1 MDIAE
6 VLTLADELIFA
17 KTGKHLDYVQD
28 AILRGTLEDAT
39 YTQIAQELYSS
50 PSHVRNVG
58 SDLWKTLSKALK
70 KNITKNNFRAVLEK
84 GIVYNYQSAI
94 VENITGESITVNN
107 KLNICSEKVRSSPK
121 TPQNPEPTAKQP
133 RIDLGDAPEISTF
146 CDRTSELTTLEN
158 WISSRTRLITI
169 LGLSGIGKTA
179 LTLQLIPQIQHE
191 FDYIIW
197 RSLHNAPH
205 LASLQTDII
214 QSLSQQQETNPPNP
228 PLSRGGEEI
237 QPPYPRGGEEIQPPS
252 PSPSP
257 PLSKGGLGGVIDYL
271 GEETQ
276 PLSPPLSKGGLGGV
290 IHHLRSHRC
299 LIILDDVQ
307 TIFSSQQLAGN
318 YQPGY
323 ENYGT
328 FFKQIAE
335 SSHNSCLIL
344 LSWEKPREIAALEGE
359 NRPCKSL
366 QLNGL
371 GQEAQ
376 EIFREKALAEPDKWS
391 ELIDLYRGNPS
402 WLNIIATLIQDLF
415 GGSVS
420 EFLSYDTLF
429 LGDLES
435 LLEQQ
440 CDDRLTA
447 SEQQVLGWLAST
459 PEPADISK
467 IPENLQ
473 LSPPEVL
480 KVIQSLGRRS
490 LIETV
495 KQNGRSYFTIQ
506 PVIRE
511 YIISKTRSKN

>member
-1 MDIAE
+1 MDVEEALKFTDNLA
-6 VLTLADELIFA
+6 LTT
-17 KTGKHLDYVQD
+17 TGKHLDSLQK
-28 AILRGTLEDAT
+28 AILRGAWNNQKYKE
-39 YTQIAQELYSS
+39 IAQHHNRSEKYIKE
-50 PSHVRNVG
+50 VG
-58 SDLWKTLSKALK
+58 FKLWKLLSVALGEEQVSKA
-70 KNITKNNFRAVLEK
+70 NFREKLENWRFSNISCFGK
-84 GIVYNYQSAI
+84 DYIQIGSVSAETLHSLKI
-94 VENITGESITVNN
+94 S
-107 KLNICSEKVRSSPK
+107 
-121 TPQNPEPTAKQP
+121 QPEPQDQDRFNEKTSNSEPK
-133 RIDLGDAPEISTF
+133 IHLDLGDAPEPNLF
-146 CDRTSELTTLEN
+146 YNRTSELSTLEN
-158 WISSRTRLITI
+158 WILARTRLITI

-197 RSLHNAPH
+197 RSLRNSPP
-205 LASLQTDII
+205 LASLQTDLIKF
-214 QSLSQQQETNPPNP
+214 LSQQQETNPPNP

-237 QPPYPRGGEEIQPPS
+237 KPPS
-252 PSPSP
+252 
-257 PLSKGGLGGVIDYL
+257 
-271 GEETQ
+271 
-276 PLSPPLSKGGLGGV
+276 LSPPLSKGGLGGV
-290 IHHLRSHRC
+290 INYLRSHRC
-299 LIILDDVQ
+299 LIILDDIQ
-307 TIFSSQQLAGN
+307 TIFSSGQLAGN

-344 LSWEKPREIAALEGE
+344 LSWEKPREIATLEGE

-376 EIFREKALAEPDKWS
+376 EIFREKGLGEPEKWS
-391 ELIDLYRGNPS
+391 ALIDLYRGNPS

-440 CDDRLTA
+440 CDRLTA
-447 SEQQVLGWLAST
+447 SEQKVMGWLAST
-459 PEPADISK
+459 SEPADISK
-467 IPENLQ
+467 IPEKLQ
-473 LSPPEVL
+473 LSPPELL

-490 LIETV
+490 LVETV
-495 KQNGRSYFTIQ
+495 KQNGRSHFTIL

-511 YIISKTRSKN
+511 YIINKTRNKN